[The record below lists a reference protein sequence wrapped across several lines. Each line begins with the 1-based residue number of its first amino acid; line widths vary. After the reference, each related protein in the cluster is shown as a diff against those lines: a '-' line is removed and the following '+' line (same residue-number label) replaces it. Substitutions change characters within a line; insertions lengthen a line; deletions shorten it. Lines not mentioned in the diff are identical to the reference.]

1 MKMTELL
8 EQIKSYET
16 IIIHGHKRPDGD
28 CYGGQFGL
36 KSIIKENFPK
46 KQVYVVGGVSGYVS
60 YVGTP
65 DDIADD
71 VYRGA
76 LVIVVDTATSDRI
89 SDPRYTLGDKII
101 KIDHHIDVDAY
112 GDLNFVD
119 TSFPAVSETITNFA
133 VLNNLTIGIEG
144 AIALYTGILTDTG
157 RFRYRGV
164 SQRTHQM
171 AGHLVSLGVDVEYI
185 DQKLST
191 ETLDAVALKGYVYS
205 NFETTE
211 GGFIYLKM
219 PTEVIEKYGVTR
231 ETAASM
237 VNLIGGIE
245 GYPVWALFI
254 EYDNEIRVRLR
265 SNGPTINEVAGKF
278 SGGGHAKAA
287 GATIEKWS
295 DIDGFTKEVEK
306 VIKAYREELK

>member
-1 MKMTELL
+1 MKMTEVL
-8 EQIKSYET
+8 EHIKAYQT

-28 CYGGQFGL
+28 CYGGQFGI
-36 KSIIKENFPK
+36 KSIIKENFPNK
-46 KQVYVVGGVSGYVS
+46 NVFVVGGQSQYVS

-65 DDIADD
+65 DEITDD
-71 VYRGA
+71 TYKDA

-89 SDPRYTLGDKII
+89 SDPRYILGDKVI

-133 VLNNLTIGIEG
+133 IENDLKIGIEG

-171 AGHLVSLGVDVEYI
+171 AGYLVSLGVDIEYI
-185 DQKLST
+185 DQKLSS
-191 ETLDAVALKGYVYS
+191 ETLEAVALKGYVYS

-211 GGFIYLKM
+211 GGFIYLRM
-219 PTEVIEKYGVTR
+219 PSDIIEKYGVSR

-254 EYDNEIRVRLR
+254 EYDQEIRVRLR
-265 SNGPTINEVAGKF
+265 SNGPTINEVAEKF
-278 SGGGHAKAA
+278 SGGGHAKAS
-287 GATIEKWS
+287 GASIEKWD
-295 DIDGFTKEVEK
+295 DIERFTKEVEK
-306 VIKAYREELK
+306 VIKTYKEE

>member
-1 MKMTELL
+1 MKMTEVLDH
-8 EQIKSYET
+8 IKAYQT

-28 CYGGQFGL
+28 CYGGQFGM
-36 KSIIKENFPK
+36 KSIIKENFPNK
-46 KQVYVVGGVSGYVS
+46 NVFVVGGQSQYVS

-65 DDIADD
+65 DEITDDI
-71 VYRGA
+71 YKGA

-89 SDPRYTLGDKII
+89 SDPRYTLGDKVI

-133 VLNNLTIGIEG
+133 IENDLKIGIEG

-171 AGHLVSLGVDVEYI
+171 AGYLVSLGVDIEYI
-185 DQKLST
+185 DHKLSS
-191 ETLDAVALKGYVYS
+191 ETLEAVALKGYVYS

-211 GGFIYLKM
+211 GGFIYLRM
-219 PTEVIEKYGVTR
+219 PSDVIEKYGVSR

-254 EYDNEIRVRLR
+254 EYDQEIRVRLR
-265 SNGPTINEVAGKF
+265 SNGPTINEVAEKF
-278 SGGGHAKAA
+278 SGGGHAKAS
-287 GATIEKWS
+287 GASIEKWD
-295 DIDGFTKEVEK
+295 DIEGFTKEVEK
-306 VIKAYREELK
+306 VIKTFREE

>member
-1 MKMTELL
+1 MKMTEVLDH
-8 EQIKSYET
+8 IKAYQT

-28 CYGGQFGL
+28 CYGGQFGM
-36 KSIIKENFPK
+36 KSIIKENFPNK
-46 KQVYVVGGVSGYVS
+46 NVFVVGGQSQYVS

-65 DDIADD
+65 DEITDD
-71 VYRGA
+71 TYKGS

-89 SDPRYTLGDKII
+89 SDPRYTLGDKVI
-101 KIDHHIDVDAY
+101 KIDHHIDVEAY

-133 VLNNLTIGIEG
+133 IQNDLKIGIEG

-171 AGHLVSLGVDVEYI
+171 AGYLVSLGVDIEYI
-185 DQKLST
+185 DQKLSS
-191 ETLDAVALKGYVYS
+191 ETLEAVALKGYVYS

-211 GGFIYLKM
+211 GGFIYLRM
-219 PTEVIEKYGVTR
+219 PSNVIEKYEVSR

-254 EYDNEIRVRLR
+254 EYDQEIRVRLR
-265 SNGPTINEVAGKF
+265 SNGPTINEVAEKF
-278 SGGGHAKAA
+278 SGGGHAKAS
-287 GATIEKWS
+287 GASIEKWD
-295 DIDGFTKEVEK
+295 DIERFTKEVEK
-306 VIKAYREELK
+306 VIKAFKEE

>member
-1 MKMTELL
+1 MKMTEVLDH
-8 EQIKSYET
+8 IKAYQT

-28 CYGGQFGL
+28 CYGGQFGM
-36 KSIIKENFPK
+36 KSIIKENFPNK
-46 KQVYVVGGVSGYVS
+46 NVFVVGGQSQYVS

-65 DDIADD
+65 DEITDDI
-71 VYRGA
+71 YKGA

-89 SDPRYTLGDKII
+89 SDPRYTLGDKVI
-101 KIDHHIDVDAY
+101 KIDHHIDVEAY

-133 VLNNLTIGIEG
+133 IQNDLKIGIEG

-171 AGHLVSLGVDVEYI
+171 AGYLVSLGVDIEYI
-185 DQKLST
+185 DQKLSS
-191 ETLDAVALKGYVYS
+191 ETLEAVALKGYVYS

-211 GGFIYLKM
+211 GGFIYLRM
-219 PTEVIEKYGVTR
+219 PSNVIEKYEVSR

-254 EYDNEIRVRLR
+254 EYDQEIRVRLR
-265 SNGPTINEVAGKF
+265 SNGPTINEVAEKF
-278 SGGGHAKAA
+278 SGGGHAKAS
-287 GATIEKWS
+287 GASIEKWD
-295 DIDGFTKEVEK
+295 DIERFTKEVEK
-306 VIKAYREELK
+306 VIKAFKEE

>member
-1 MKMTELL
+1 MKMTTVL
-8 EQIKSYET
+8 EQIEAYDT

-28 CYGGQFGL
+28 CYGGQFGM
-36 KSIIKENFPK
+36 KSIIKENFPNK
-46 KQVYVVGGVSGYVS
+46 NVFVVGGQSAYVS
-60 YVGTP
+60 FVGTP
-65 DDIADD
+65 DEIEDD
-71 VYRGA
+71 VYKGA
-76 LVIVVDTATSDRI
+76 LVIVVDTATSERI
-89 SDPRYTLGDKII
+89 SDPRYTLGDKVI
-101 KIDHHIDVDAY
+101 KIDHHIDVEAY

-119 TSFPAVSETITNFA
+119 TSFPAVSEIITNFA
-133 VLNNLTIGIEG
+133 VENKLTIGIEG

-164 SQRTHQM
+164 SKRTHEM
-171 AGHLVSLGVDVEYI
+171 AGHLVSLGVDIEYV
-185 DQKLST
+185 DKKLSS

-205 NFETTE
+205 NFVTTK

-219 PTEVIEKYGVTR
+219 PKDVIDAYGVTR

-245 GYPVWALFI
+245 GFPVWALFI

-265 SNGPTINEVAGKF
+265 SNGPVINEVAGKF

-287 GATIEKWS
+287 GATINDWS
-295 DIDGFTKEVEK
+295 DIDIFSEEVEK
-306 VIKAYREELK
+306 VIKAYKE